1 MWNFNLFG
9 VGGID
14 WEESPHEA
22 PFGLVVLWFVL
33 SEWFAAAAPRDTSS
47 YGERGFKFEEG
58 KSRFNGGFLQVPG

>member
-33 SEWFAAAAPRDTSS
+33 SEWFAAVSFRCCLVSLVLMFS
-47 YGERGFKFEEG
+47 LLY
-58 KSRFNGGFLQVPG
+58 